1 MSCCKGANS
10 HIFPTLFATGGL
22 ERSMV
27 SRSYNLLTTLEF
39 QRIFAETQVYQGFPL
54 LLESKRLVAG
64 SIPAGGAKKPETE
77 LFQAFLFRA
86 AANQSSNCKIC
97 SDFFIFIL

>member
-54 LLESKRLVAG
+54 LLESKRLVLG
-64 SIPAGGAKKPETE
+64 SIPSGGASVRKARNHHCFG
-77 LFQAFLFRA
+77 LF
-86 AANQSSNCKIC
+86 I
-97 SDFFIFIL
+97 